1 MIIGGIQ
8 WTTLLDYP
16 GHMAAV
22 VFAAGCNFRCPF
34 CHNPELVLPELVS
47 QMDTSLDESFFT
59 ELEERRGFLD
69 AVVISGGEPTLQPDL
84 PQVLAR
90 IKDLGYLIKL
100 DTNGAQ
106 SALLQQ
112 AIEDELVDFVAMDIK
127 APPNVY
133 DELSGVSVDVATI
146 EGSIAII
153 KRLAPRYEFRT
164 TVAPGLSRDDL
175 IQIGD
180 WIESGRGYWLQ
191 EFRVPVGKKLVDEGY
206 RDKAALN
213 KDDLEAVWDRLRDR
227 FDSGGV
233 RGQSESV
240 PSPTRDRTCSI
251 VSAAIT
257 RALSAPE
264 RSMSMASPE
273 ATSSARRC

>member
-233 RGQSESV
+233 RG
-240 PSPTRDRTCSI
+240 
-251 VSAAIT
+251 
-257 RALSAPE
+257 
-264 RSMSMASPE
+264 
-273 ATSSARRC
+273 

>member
-164 TVAPGLSRDDL
+164 TAAPGLSRDDL

-180 WIESGRGYWLQ
+180 WIESGREYWLQ
-191 EFRVPVGKKLVDEGY
+191 EFRVPVGKQLVDEGY
-206 RDKAALN
+206 RDKAALR

-233 RGQSESV
+233 RG
-240 PSPTRDRTCSI
+240 
-251 VSAAIT
+251 
-257 RALSAPE
+257 
-264 RSMSMASPE
+264 
-273 ATSSARRC
+273 